1 MIAGRRTFRDD
12 LSTLRGAGTPAST
25 RHLASVSMGRQAIHR
40 VSAEQVVA
48 FRVAAHN
55 LHERLPEDGVVE
67 AAAVCGVQDTPP
79 GNAGVALAARV
90 DGFTPAALEDALL
103 DDRSLLRFLGPRG
116 AAYIVPRQDAT
127 VFGPGALAADEES
140 LREQLSGSWPPI
152 EAAGWTAREALS
164 MVLGVLAAVV
174 ADGESRTKGQ
184 LSEALHGR
192 LPSELEPWCEVC
204 DVHHVPDQLLRL
216 AGTAGVFCYG
226 WPQGSRQTL
235 MGTDIWLGGPLGG
248 DVAAARTELVR
259 RFVHAYGPVTP
270 VHFAAWTGIGVTE
283 ARQRFLELGVDLA
296 EAKLDGA
303 AAWLLA
309 DDAEMLDDPPTASG
323 ARLLPAGDP
332 FLAQRDRATLL
343 PDKTAQ
349 RAVWRPVGAPGL
361 VLVTGHPVGTW
372 RARGAGGRLDV
383 TIEPFAKLN
392 DRQRTAIEQEA
403 AVLAPFRERE
413 DVAVTFTD

>member
-1 MIAGRRTFRDD
+1 
-12 LSTLRGAGTPAST
+12 
-25 RHLASVSMGRQAIHR
+25 MGRQVVHR

-55 LHERLPEDGVVE
+55 LHERLPKDGLID
-67 AAAVCGVQDTPP
+67 AAGVCGVQDTPP

-90 DGFTPAALEDALL
+90 AGLTPAALEEALL

-116 AAYIVPRQDAT
+116 AAYVVPRDDAA

-140 LREQLSGSWPPI
+140 LREQLAGSWPPI
-152 EAAGWTAREALS
+152 DAAGWTAREALA
-164 MVLGVLAAVV
+164 MVLGVLATVV

-192 LPSELEPWCEVC
+192 LPTELEPWCEVC
-204 DVHHVPDQLLRL
+204 DIHHVPDQLLRL

-235 MGTDIWLGGPLGG
+235 MGTDIWLGGPLGS
-248 DVAAARTELVR
+248 DVPGARTELVR

-270 VHFAAWTGIGVTE
+270 VHFAAWTGIGVAE
-283 ARQRFLELGVDLA
+283 ARQRFVELGANLV

-303 AAWLLA
+303 VAWLLA
-309 DDAEMLDDPPTASG
+309 DDANVLDDPPTASG
-323 ARLLPAGDP
+323 ARLLPASDP

-349 RAVWRPVGAPGL
+349 RAVWRPAGAPGM

-372 RARGAGGRLDV
+372 RARGAGSQLEV
-383 TIEPFAKLN
+383 TIDPFTKLS
-392 DRQRTAIEQEA
+392 DRQRTAIESEA
-403 AVLAPFRERE
+403 ELLPPFRGRE
-413 DVAVTFTD
+413 DIAVTFVD

>member
-1 MIAGRRTFRDD
+1 
-12 LSTLRGAGTPAST
+12 
-25 RHLASVSMGRQAIHR
+25 MGRQAVHR
-40 VSAEQVVA
+40 FTAEQVVA

-55 LHERLPEDGVVE
+55 LHERLPKDGVLD

-90 DGFTPAALEDALL
+90 ARLTPGALEEALL

-116 AAYIVPRQDAT
+116 AAYVVPREDAA
-127 VFGPGALAADEES
+127 VFGPAALAADEAS
-140 LREQLSGSWPPI
+140 LREQLAGSWQSI

-192 LPSELEPWCEVC
+192 LPAELEPWCEVC

-216 AGTAGVFCYG
+216 AGTAGVYCYG
-226 WPQGSRQTL
+226 WPQGGRQTL
-235 MGTDIWLGGPLGG
+235 MGTDIWLGGALGG

-270 VHFAAWTGIGVTE
+270 VHFAAWTGIGVVE
-283 ARQRFLELGVDLA
+283 ARQRFVELGVDLV

-303 AAWLLA
+303 VAWLLA

-349 RAVWRPVGAPGL
+349 RAVWRPAGAPGL
-361 VLVTGHPVGTW
+361 VMVTGHPVGTW
-372 RARGAGGRLDV
+372 RARGAGSQMDV
-383 TIEPFAKLN
+383 TVEPFSKLS
-392 DRQRTAIEQEA
+392 DRQRIAIEREA
-403 AVLAPFRERE
+403 ELVALFRGRDE
-413 DVAVTFTD
+413 ATVTFTD